1 MSNLN
6 NLLILT
12 QIFENDFDYNTSN
25 SLNSNKTEKK
35 SFLLLGQFKGTWLI
49 FSNNKKLRLTLNKIT
64 LNINDTIRY

>member
-12 QIFENDFDYNTSN
+12 QIFESDFDYNTSN

-35 SFLLLGQFKGTWLI
+35 KVF
-49 FSNNKKLRLTLNKIT
+49 
-64 LNINDTIRY
+64 YY

>member
-12 QIFENDFDYNTSN
+12 QIFESDFDYNTSN